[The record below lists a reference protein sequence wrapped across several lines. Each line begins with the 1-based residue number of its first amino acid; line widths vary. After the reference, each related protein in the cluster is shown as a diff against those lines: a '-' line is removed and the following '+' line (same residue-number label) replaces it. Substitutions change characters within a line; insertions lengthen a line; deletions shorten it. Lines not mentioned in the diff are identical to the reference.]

1 MCDEG
6 DVPEE
11 AGGIFKGTAVR
22 GTSCVAGRGGEMRWL
37 QCSQSNVKYAG
48 WA

>member
-1 MCDEG
+1 MCHEG

-11 AGGIFKGTAVR
+11 AGGIFKGT
-22 GTSCVAGRGGEMRWL
+22 SCVAGRGGELRSL
-37 QCSQSNVKYAG
+37 GCSQCDVKYAG